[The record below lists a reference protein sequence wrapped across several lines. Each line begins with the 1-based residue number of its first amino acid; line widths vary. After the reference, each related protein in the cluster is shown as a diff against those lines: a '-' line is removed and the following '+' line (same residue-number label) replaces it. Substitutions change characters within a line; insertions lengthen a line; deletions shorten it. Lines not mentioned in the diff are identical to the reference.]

1 MDAKEIQRGF
11 NSGYV
16 LRTQAPDLAERFAQ
30 VLRDREDGYAV
41 GFVAGIKEREKE
53 LFKARS
59 KNYKIGKTSI
69 NQKPRTKDKDKDMG
83 DRDL

>member
-1 MDAKEIQRGF
+1 MDAKDIQKGF
-11 NSGYV
+11 NSGYI
-16 LRTQAPDLAERFAQ
+16 LRTQAPDLAQRFAQ

-53 LFKARS
+53 LFKTRG
-59 KNYKIGKTSI
+59 KNYDIGKTSL
-69 NQKPRTKDKDKDMG
+69 NQKSRTRDRDKDMG